1 MTMFIDKFREYAPC
15 LLRLDFGTPE
25 HSPATWYIDETGKAH
40 VISFK
45 AFSERSYA
53 AHKAGKRPVFQDYE
67 FFVALI
73 YPL

>member
-1 MTMFIDKFREYAPC
+1 MTMFVDKFREYAPC

-25 HSPATWYIDETGKAH
+25 HSPATWYIDEKGKAH

-45 AFSERSYA
+45 AFSERSLS
-53 AHKAGKRPVFQDYE
+53 AHRSGKRPVVQDHE